1 MEGRK
6 PLILG
11 KKFCICFHRKRKAV
25 GSLQIDKNLSDL
37 KNMAFGD
44 VLLGKGLCFVNE
56 TCLFLAAPPFYLKKV
71 ILLMEFASNVAICH
85 WTRNCLCF
93 NCRQNAVQTG
103 QTRHRE
109 AV

>member
-56 TCLFLAAPPFYLKKV
+56 TCLFLAAPPHYFKEEYVCQRGLH
-71 ILLMEFASNVAICH
+71 MEPASNKAS
-85 WTRNCLCF
+85 W
-93 NCRQNAVQTG
+93 
-103 QTRHRE
+103 
-109 AV
+109 